1 LRASRYARLSPLER
15 RRPREPLLLSSRML
29 AQALQGRVHYVFEV
43 GGATP
48 ATRAEKSTHRKR
60 EFQAALRLTLGA
72 LRVRDPSNEIW
83 AEALHLL
90 EDPRLRTSDGSH

>member
-1 LRASRYARLSPLER
+1 
-15 RRPREPLLLSSRML
+15 ML
-29 AQALQGRVHYVFEV
+29 AQALQGRVHHVFEV

-60 EFQAALRLTLGA
+60 EFQAALPLTLGA
-72 LRVRDPSNEIW
+72 LRIRNPSNEIW

-90 EDPRLRTSDGSH
+90 ENPRLRIPDEPH